1 MTKISLHIAL
11 FTSALAI
18 LSIFACQDSF
28 IYKEKKSIPSNSWAY
43 SDTLEYVISIADTS
57 ALYNLYAEF
66 EHADSFPT
74 QNLYLKLYTTFPG
87 GKRIERVRSFDFF
100 DNLGNPAGKC
110 SGGRCTL
117 RTLLQNSVYFNEKGT
132 YKITLEQF
140 TRTSPLPGISGVT
153 LLLEDTGKKRH

>member
-28 IYKEKKSIPSNSWAY
+28 IYKEKKSIPNNSWAY

-153 LLLEDTGKKRH
+153 LLLEDTGKKRQ

>member
-11 FTSALAI
+11 FTSFWAVLAVT
-18 LSIFACQDSF
+18 ACQDPF
-28 IYKEKKSIPSNSWAY
+28 VYKERMSIPGNSWAY
-43 SDTLEYVISIADTS
+43 SDTLEYRISINDTS

-100 DNLGNPAGKC
+100 DNMGNPAGTC
-110 SGGRCTL
+110 SGNRCTV

-140 TRTSPLPGISGVT
+140 TRTSPLTGISGVT
-153 LLLEDTGKKRH
+153 LLLEDTGKKRQ

>member
-1 MTKISLHIAL
+1 MTKISFNISIFILV
-11 FTSALAI
+11 LAI
-18 LSIFACQDSF
+18 FSVAACQDPF
-28 IYKEKKSIPSNSWAY
+28 IYKEKKSIPGGSWAY
-43 SDTLEYVISIADTS
+43 SDTLEYRITVNDTS

-66 EHADSFPT
+66 EHADSFPA

-87 GKRIERVRSFDFF
+87 GKRVERMRSFDFF

-110 SGGRCTL
+110 SGNKCTL
-117 RTLLQNSVYFNEKGT
+117 RTMLQNSVYFNEKGS

-153 LLLEDTGKKRH
+153 LLLEDTGKKR

>member
-11 FTSALAI
+11 FTSFWAVLAVT
-18 LSIFACQDSF
+18 ACQDPF
-28 IYKEKKSIPSNSWAY
+28 VYKERMSIPGNSWAY
-43 SDTLEYVISIADTS
+43 SDTLEYRISINDTS

-100 DNLGNPAGKC
+100 DNMGNPAGKC
-110 SGGRCTL
+110 SGNRCTV

-140 TRTSPLPGISGVT
+140 TRTSPLTGISGVT
-153 LLLEDTGKKRH
+153 LLLEDTGKKRQ

>member
-1 MTKISLHIAL
+1 MAKKSFHTSLFI
-11 FTSALAI
+11 FTLAI
-18 LSIFACQDSF
+18 LTVAACQDSF
-28 IYKEKKSIPSNSWAY
+28 TYKEKKDIPNGSWAY
-43 SDTLEYVISIADTS
+43 SDTLEYRISVNDTS

-87 GKRIERVRSFDFF
+87 GKRVERMRSFDLF

-110 SGGRCTL
+110 SGSKCTL
-117 RTLLQNSVYFNEKGT
+117 RTLLQNNVYFNEQGT

-140 TRTSPLPGISGVT
+140 TRTSPLTGISSVT
-153 LLLEDTGKKRH
+153 LLLENTGKKR